1 MGKSVTLGL
10 LCPRTVTLVTEPP
23 FCDMSYMSLPI
34 VTFGCTQ
41 MVRAERPRSGSKP
54 PKIEPDIQIEV
65 EAAIRIDVAVNQRCA
80 AAIIIRSEERRVGKE
95 CVSTCRSRGPEN
107 TYKNKNNH
115 KNIIS

>member
-1 MGKSVTLGL
+1 MGKSVTLGW

-54 PKIEPDIQIEV
+54 PKIDPAIQIEV
-65 EAAIRIDVAVNQRCA
+65 EAAIRIDV
-80 AAIIIRSEERRVGKE
+80 RSEERRDGKE
-95 CVSTCRSRGPEN
+95 CVSMCRYRGWPYH
-107 TYKNKNNH
+107 YKKKKNN
-115 KNIIS
+115 

>member
-1 MGKSVTLGL
+1 MIRRPPRSTRTDTLFPYPTLFRSVTLGW

-54 PKIEPDIQIEV
+54 PKIDPAIQIEV
-65 EAAIRIDVAVNQRCA
+65 EAAIRIDVAVNQRC
-80 AAIIIRSEERRVGKE
+80 E
-95 CVSTCRSRGPEN
+95 
-107 TYKNKNNH
+107 
-115 KNIIS
+115 

>member
-1 MGKSVTLGL
+1 MGKSVTLGW

-54 PKIEPDIQIEV
+54 PKIDPAIQIEV
-65 EAAIRIDVAVNQRCA
+65 EA
-80 AAIIIRSEERRVGKE
+80 RSEEHTSELQSLMRISYAVFCLKK
-95 CVSTCRSRGPEN
+95 
-107 TYKNKNNH
+107 KNKIKPKIHTTTHTNTRTL
-115 KNIIS
+115 

>member
-1 MGKSVTLGL
+1 MGKSVTLGW

-54 PKIEPDIQIEV
+54 PKIDPAIQIEV
-65 EAAIRIDVAVNQRCA
+65 EAAIRIDVAVNQRCE
-80 AAIIIRSEERRVGKE
+80 AAIIIRRHPARPRSEEHTSELQSLMR
-95 CVSTCRSRGPEN
+95 
-107 TYKNKNNH
+107 
-115 KNIIS
+115 ISYAVFCLN